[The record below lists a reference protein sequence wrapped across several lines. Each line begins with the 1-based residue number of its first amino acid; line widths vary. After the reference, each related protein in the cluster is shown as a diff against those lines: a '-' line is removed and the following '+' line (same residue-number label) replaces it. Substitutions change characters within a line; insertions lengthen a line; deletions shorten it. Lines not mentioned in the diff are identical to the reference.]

1 MMTKAAHAPGSWRI
15 GDAQLR
21 KERLDADLICRRHR
35 GRFSRYTVILDHESE
50 LALWT
55 IWKSPYSGRWY
66 GTNDC
71 DDRVIDAP
79 TLNVAK
85 MDLRLCNFP
94 LINGI
99 DREAILKSEGRP

>member
-1 MMTKAAHAPGSWRI
+1 MTAQKQAPDRI

-21 KERLDADLICRRHR
+21 KERLEAELICRRN
-35 GRFSRYTVILDHESE
+35 GRCSSRYTAILDHESE
-50 LALWT
+50 NALWT
-55 IWKSPYSGRWY
+55 IWRSPRSGRWY

-79 TLNVAK
+79 TLKVAK

-94 LINGI
+94 PMNGVR
-99 DREAILKSEGRP
+99 REAILKSEGRT

>member
-1 MMTKAAHAPGSWRI
+1 MTAQKHTQDRI

-21 KERLDADLICRRHR
+21 KERLEADLICWRHR
-35 GRFSRYTVILDHESE
+35 RRFSRYTVILDHESE
-50 LALWT
+50 PALWT
-55 IWKSPYSGRWY
+55 IWKSAYNGRWY

-79 TLNVAK
+79 TLKVAK

-94 LINGI
+94 PMSGVVR
-99 DREAILKSEGRP
+99 DAILKSEGRS